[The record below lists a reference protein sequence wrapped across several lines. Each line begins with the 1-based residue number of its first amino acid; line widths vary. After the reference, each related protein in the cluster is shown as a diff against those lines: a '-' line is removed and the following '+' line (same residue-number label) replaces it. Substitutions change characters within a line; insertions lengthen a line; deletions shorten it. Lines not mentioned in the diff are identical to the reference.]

1 MKPKKLKSMKR
12 TKRINLS
19 IYHVFM
25 LLLCFILLYP
35 ALWMLSS
42 SFKPQVDIMIKGKE
56 LIPSA
61 VTLENYLAAFK
72 GVGRNTF
79 WDFARN
85 SIIIAVGGT
94 VGTVISCTLVAF
106 GFARLKFPGRKQIF
120 AVCIATMALP
130 GMVLQIP
137 QYLLFS
143 KMGWVGTFLP
153 LIVPTF
159 FGSVSSIFML
169 MMFMRNVPKELDE
182 AAKIDGCGYFGL
194 FLRIMLPLIKPAVIL
209 LAVTTFIGQ
218 WSDFYG
224 ALIYLNKPAMY
235 PLSLALKMYS
245 SDLGVQYGPLM
256 AMSVLS
262 LIPILVL
269 FVFFQKS
276 LIEGVATVG
285 LKG

>member
-120 AVCIATMALP
+120 AVPIRP
-130 GMVLQIP
+130 H
-137 QYLLFS
+137 
-143 KMGWVGTFLP
+143 
-153 LIVPTF
+153 
-159 FGSVSSIFML
+159 SSPE
-169 MMFMRNVPKELDE
+169 R
-182 AAKIDGCGYFGL
+182 
-194 FLRIMLPLIKPAVIL
+194 
-209 LAVTTFIGQ
+209 VTI
-218 WSDFYG
+218 S
-224 ALIYLNKPAMY
+224 
-235 PLSLALKMYS
+235 
-245 SDLGVQYGPLM
+245 
-256 AMSVLS
+256 
-262 LIPILVL
+262 
-269 FVFFQKS
+269 
-276 LIEGVATVG
+276 
-285 LKG
+285 